1 MIKVLL
7 VPLSLAAVAA
17 GWQVS
22 QSSPPPVAVPAA
34 ENQRA
39 DRDGF
44 DAFVSADEVRDLAAA
59 GAILIDA
66 RSPEEYATAHLPG
79 AINLPGA
86 DLRTPSVSPGAGDSQ
101 YVFLD
106 DAGSVD
112 VARYE
117 QIFGEAGL
125 TETDDVIVYGNHAG
139 KADGSVPA
147 MLLDGLGHRGTIRF
161 FDGIALSEWYK
172 AGFEVET
179 IANTLPATTYTAA
192 PRDGFV
198 WTLNDV
204 LAHVDDRSA
213 IFYDTRS
220 AEEYSGSDLRKNA
233 RGGHIPGA
241 LHADYAEL
249 LNADKTVKT
258 RDEIESI
265 LADQGLDQHKADG
278 TPIVLYCQTSTRVSL
293 PYLILRELGYE
304 NVHVY
309 DASWHE
315 YGNRED
321 TPIEK

>member
-1 MIKVLL
+1 MIKLL
-7 VPLSLAAVAA
+7 LIPLSAAAVAA
-17 GWQVS
+17 GWQAS
-22 QSSPPPVAVPAA
+22 KSSPPPVAVPAA
-34 ENQRA
+34 EEQRQ

-44 DAFVSADEVRDLAAA
+44 DAFVSADEVRQLAAE

-66 RSPEEYATAHLPG
+66 RSPEEYAKAHLPG

-86 DLRTPSVSPGAGDSQ
+86 DLRTPSASPGAGDSQ

-106 DAGSVD
+106 ETGGVD
-112 VARYE
+112 VERYE
-117 QIFGEAGL
+117 QIFGETGL
-125 TETDDVIVYGNHAG
+125 TETADVVVYGNHAG
-139 KADGSVPA
+139 KTDGSVPA

-161 FDGIALSEWYK
+161 FDGVALTEWYK

-179 IANTLPATTYTAA
+179 TPNTLPPATYNAA
-192 PRDGFV
+192 PRDGFI
-198 WTLNDV
+198 WTLGDV
-204 LAHVDDRSA
+204 LARVENGSA

-220 AEEYSGSDLRKNA
+220 ANEYSGADARDNA

-249 LNADKTVKT
+249 LNADKTVKP
-258 RDEIESI
+258 RNEIEGI

-321 TPIEK
+321 TPIER